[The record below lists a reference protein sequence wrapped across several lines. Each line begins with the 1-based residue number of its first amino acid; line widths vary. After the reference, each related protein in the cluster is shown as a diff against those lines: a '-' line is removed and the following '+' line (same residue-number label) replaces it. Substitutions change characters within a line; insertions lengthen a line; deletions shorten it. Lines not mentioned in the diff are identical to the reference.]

1 MKDKLLLSIKETSDL
16 FGIGQHRLRY
26 IIREDYDCK
35 YHLMVGRVIK
45 IKRQSFEEFISKV
58 EQI

>member
-1 MKDKLLLSIKETSDL
+1 MDDKFLLSVKETSDL
-16 FGIGQHRLRY
+16 FGIGQHRIRD

-35 YHLMVGRVIK
+35 YHLMIGRTIK

-58 EQI
+58 EQL

>member
-16 FGIGQHRLRY
+16 FGIGQYRLRD

>member
-1 MKDKLLLSIKETSDL
+1 MN
-16 FGIGQHRLRY
+16 RLRD